1 MKLHRRSL
9 LVGSAAAAAGAVAN
23 PVAARAAPMASA
35 EPWVDETPVVATRAE
50 LEAICDA
57 YCNAL
62 VAHDPAQAPF
72 HPDCTFAEN
81 DQVLPLGEAAW
92 KTTTRFGSYRHYY
105 ADPQHGEVGLVANS
119 YEMGGGCVFVL
130 RLKVDADHRI
140 VEAEQFVSRD
150 PNGAAAYERLGAP
163 DPVWLEPIP
172 PAQRQSHE
180 ALAAVSYMY
189 FQALERNDG
198 AGVYPFRPD
207 CERIEHARP
216 TVSQPAVEGYGHSDA
231 TTRFVTLPA
240 KEQYELGLMAFV
252 TKIRD
257 RKVLVVDV
265 ERGTVLGSAFYD
277 FDGALET
284 INFDDGTV
292 WHLPPY
298 FRTPRSHHANEGF
311 KVINGSFRYVEMT
324 FIEVPFGTRHVFP
337 GKRMTV
343 RLDYTPPR
351 PTPRPVR
358 MATTAGLS
366 SWSPGYDAVTDRI
379 ISAMAR
385 NSPNE
390 LPLAADVRY
399 TENGVPVALGTGNWW
414 TFDGARDWQ
423 VHLADPD
430 NQTGGWLGAIDER
443 GLFAL
448 MAMRWKLENGLI
460 TQIETVTGRPQA
472 PAQGR
477 ELATATY
484 TMFWPPLADDVLAAG
499 FEGQAAGFVDRAAE
513 RAALDA
519 ALSARPMAAQMRRNG
534 NPATDLAGHPAS
546 VTRRGSR
553 PWLVDAERGR
563 AIALSLRDNTGV
575 GSFTAPATPGA
586 RPDPLSSPW
595 TDLHVRL
602 LQLGE
607 SGVSAIEELVAR
619 VPYGQGSGWDG

>member
-1 MKLHRRSL
+1 MKIARRSL
-9 LVGSAAAAAGAVAN
+9 LVGGAAAAAGAVAH
-23 PVAARAAPMASA
+23 PVAARAASA
-35 EPWVDETPVVATRAE
+35 PTTDPWVDDMPVIATRAQ

-57 YCNAL
+57 YCQAL
-62 VAHDPAQAPF
+62 VAHDPSRAPF

-81 DQVLPLGEAAW
+81 DQILPLGEAAW

-130 RLKVDADHRI
+130 RLKVDGDHRI
-140 VEAEQFVSRD
+140 TEAEQFISRD

-163 DPVWLEPIP
+163 DPVWLEAIP
-172 PAQRQSHE
+172 PAQQQSHE

-252 TKIRD
+252 TAIRD

-265 ERGTVLGSAFYD
+265 ERGAVLGSAFYD

-292 WHLPPY
+292 WNLPPY

-311 KVINGSFRYVEMT
+311 KVINGAFRYVEMT

-351 PTPRPVR
+351 PAAQPVQL
-358 MATTAGLS
+358 A
-366 SWSPGYDAVTDRI
+366 SPGEYDALTDRI
-379 ISAMAR
+379 VTAMAR
-385 NSPNE
+385 NCPCD
-390 LPLAADVRY
+390 LPLAADARY
-399 TENGVPVALGTGNWW
+399 TENGVAVQPGTGNWW

-423 VHLADPD
+423 VHLADPASA
-430 NQTGGWLGAIDER
+430 QGGWLGALDER
-443 GLFAL
+443 GLFAATAL
-448 MAMRWKLENGLI
+448 RWKLENGLI
-460 TQIETVTGRPQA
+460 TELETVTGRPQA

-477 ELATATY
+477 ELAEATY
-484 TMFWPPLADDVLAAG
+484 TMFWSPLSHDLLAAG
-499 FEGQAAGFVDRAAE
+499 FGEVPQGLRTATPA
-513 RAALDA
+513 
-519 ALSARPMAAQMRRNG
+519 ARPAIEAAVRGSDTSRNDRS
-534 NPATDLAGHPAS
+534 NGHPMPDLRSQRSGVVVEA
-546 VTRRGSR
+546 VR
-553 PWLVDAERGR
+553 PWLLDEARGLG
-563 AIALSLRDNTGV
+563 IGLSRWSNTGV
-575 GSFTAPATPGA
+575 GAFSDEHRNPH
-586 RPDPLSSPW
+586 SSPW

-602 LQLGE
+602 VKLAHGNL
-607 SGVSAIEELVAR
+607 AAAEELVVR

>member
-9 LVGSAAAAAGAVAN
+9 LVGSAAAAAGAVAH
-23 PVAARAAPMASA
+23 PALAQAQAPSA

-50 LEAICDA
+50 LEAIADA
-57 YCNAL
+57 YCSAL
-62 VAHDPAQAPF
+62 VAHDPGLAPF
-72 HPDCTFAEN
+72 HPDCRFAEN

-92 KTTTRFGSYRHYY
+92 KTTLRFGSYRHYY

-140 VEAEQFVSRD
+140 VEAEQFIARD

-240 KEQYELGLMAFV
+240 REQYELGLMAFV
-252 TKIRD
+252 TRIRD

-265 ERGTVLGSAFYD
+265 ERGAVLGSAFYD

-351 PTPRPVR
+351 PAAEPVQ
-358 MATTAGLS
+358 LV
-366 SWSPGYDAVTDRI
+366 SPAEYDALTNRI
-379 ISAMAR
+379 VAAMAR
-385 NSPNE
+385 NSLGE
-390 LPLAADVRY
+390 LPLAASARY
-399 TENGVPVALGTGNWW
+399 TENGVPVTIGTGNWW

-423 VHLADPD
+423 VHMADPASG
-430 NQTGGWLGAIDER
+430 QGGWLGAIDER
-443 GLFAL
+443 GLFAM
-448 MAMRWKLENGLI
+448 MAMRWKLEGGLI
-460 TQIETVTGRPQA
+460 NEIETVTGRPQA
-472 PAQGR
+472 LAQGR

-484 TMFWPPLADDVLAAG
+484 TMFWPPLEHDVLAAG
-499 FEGQAAGFVDRAAE
+499 YAGGAAALRAASP
-513 RAALDA
+513 ADGLALM
-519 ALSARPMAAQMRRNG
+519 SAVMDMEVTGNDRVNG
-534 NPATDLAGHPAS
+534 HPVEDLAAFHDRLAYGG
-546 VTRRGSR
+546 VR
-553 PWLVDAERGR
+553 PWLVDEARGLGLG
-563 AIALSLRDNTGV
+563 LSRWSNDGV
-575 GSFTAPATPGA
+575 GTFSAEH
-586 RPDPLSSPW
+586 RDPRSSPW
-595 TDLHVRL
+595 TDFHARL
-602 LQLGE
+602 VKLGAGGPVA
-607 SGVSAIEELVAR
+607 SEELVVR